1 MNTDE
6 VDAYIYGVYTTLLN
20 DLGTK
25 SNIIVMPRYASSS
38 SSSSSLTSCLP
49 TPL

>member
-1 MNTDE
+1 
-6 VDAYIYGVYTTLLN
+6 
-20 DLGTK
+20 LGTK

-38 SSSSSLTSCLP
+38 SSSSSSLTSCLP